1 MSKNKYEYKFGL
13 LGVGKMG
20 SAILGGLIKKDI
32 YKPEEIVIY
41 TLEEDIKEKY
51 KKQGINI
58 ANDEIDLFNSS
69 SVTLMAIKPQIYD
82 SVLEKVKGNYNNKT
96 IISIAPGKKIEYLES
111 FFKDAF
117 IVRAMPNTPALINQ
131 AMITYAVNNES
142 EEEKIEE
149 AKKIFSSIGK
159 SIVLEEWQID
169 EAIPLNGSM
178 PAYIFKF
185 AKDFIDCGIGH
196 GLSEEKAKELAL
208 NSIIGSS
215 LLALSS
221 PDDLQTLIN
230 NVCSKGGTT
239 IAGLEKLE
247 ENGFT
252 TSIQACFD
260 ACVNRS
266 KELGK

>member
-1 MSKNKYEYKFGL
+1 MNKTNYKFGL

-20 SAILGGLIKKDI
+20 SAILGGLINKNI
-32 YKPEEIVIY
+32 YKKEDIIIY
-41 TLEEDIKEKY
+41 TLEDDVKEKY
-51 KKQGINI
+51 KNQGINI
-58 ANDEIDLFNSS
+58 AKDEKELFSLS
-69 SVTLMAIKPQIYD
+69 SVTLMAIKPQIYEF
-82 SVLEKVKGNYNNKT
+82 VLEKIKGEYINKT
-96 IISIAPGKKIEYLES
+96 IISIAPGKKIEYLKS

-131 AMITYAVNNES
+131 AMITYAVSNED
-142 EEEKIEE
+142 EKEKIEE

-159 SIVLEEWQID
+159 SVEVEEWQID

-185 AKDFIDCGIGH
+185 AKDFIDCGKKH

-208 NSIIGSS
+208 NSIIGSC

-221 PDDLQTLIN
+221 EDDLQTLIN

-239 IAGLEKLE
+239 IAGLQKLE